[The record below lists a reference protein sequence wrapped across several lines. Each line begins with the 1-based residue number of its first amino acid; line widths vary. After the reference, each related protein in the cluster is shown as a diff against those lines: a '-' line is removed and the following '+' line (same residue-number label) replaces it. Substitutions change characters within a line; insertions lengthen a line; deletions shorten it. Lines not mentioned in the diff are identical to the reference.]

1 MEFLADE
8 PAGTL
13 RVLQGKT
20 LITLTAAEL
29 RALIAGYQAV
39 VLDIGTGDGRFVYRE
54 ARVHPELFYI
64 GLDAVAEN
72 LAEHAVKITRKT
84 ARGGA
89 GNVLYVIENVETL
102 PAALHGIANRISINY
117 PWGSLFKGLILGDQ
131 AMLQNIAATAA
142 TGANGEILINS
153 AVFFDPVPH
162 DILGLPELTDA
173 YIEEVLRPLYAQAGL
188 AITGYDWIGKAV
200 MKDIPTSWS
209 KRLAYGKKP
218 HTLRLYF
225 TTT

>member
-1 MEFLADE
+1 M
-8 PAGTL
+8 L
-13 RVLQGKT
+13 RVLQGKA
-20 LITLTAAEL
+20 LITMTGAEL
-29 RALIAGYQAV
+29 RARLAGYAAV

-54 ARVHPELFYI
+54 ARAHPDQFYI

-72 LAEHAVKITRKT
+72 LAENAVKITRKA

-89 GNVLYVIENVETL
+89 GNVLYVIENVETM
-102 PAALHGIANRISINY
+102 PVALQGIANRICINY

-131 AMLQNIAATAA
+131 GIVHNIAATAVP
-142 TGANGEILINS
+142 GASGEILINS

-162 DILGLPELTDA
+162 DILGLPELTDG
-173 YIEEVLRPLYAQAGL
+173 YIENSLKPLYRCAGL
-188 AITGYDWIGKAV
+188 TIIDYERIGKAV

-218 HTLRLYF
+218 YTVRLRIKV
-225 TTT
+225 